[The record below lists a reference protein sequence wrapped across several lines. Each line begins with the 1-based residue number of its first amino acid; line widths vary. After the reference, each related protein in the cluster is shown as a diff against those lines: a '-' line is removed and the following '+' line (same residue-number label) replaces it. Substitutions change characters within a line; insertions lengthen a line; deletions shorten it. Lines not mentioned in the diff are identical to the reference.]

1 MTVTLSCLYDDYE
14 IAKQVVRDLESAGLP
29 SENISIVAKDRSG
42 RIERDGRRVDRDRDG
57 RDDRAEAAEVGAGIG
72 AVLGGTAGLL
82 TGLGML
88 AIPGI
93 GPVVAAGW
101 LVATGA
107 GLLAGG
113 AAGGII
119 GALTQLGVSK
129 EHAHVYAESIRRG
142 STLVTARV
150 PDAERGR
157 YKALMDR
164 DAIDVEERGATLRR
178 AGWREFDEN
187 APAYTGSYDSGLAS
201 ENERLR
207 RLVTDLSLE
216 NQALKDQRTHRP

>member
-14 IAKQVVRDLESAGLP
+14 TARQVVRDLESAGLP
-29 SENISIVAKDRSG
+29 SENISIIAKDR
-42 RIERDGRRVDRDRDG
+42 RVERDGRVDRDGGARG
-57 RDDRAEAAEVGAGIG
+57 ENAEIGAGIG

-82 TGLGML
+82 SGLGML

-107 GLLAGG
+107 GVLAGG

-119 GALTQLGVSK
+119 GALTQIGVPR

-142 STLVTARV
+142 ATLVTARV
-150 PDAERGR
+150 ADSDRAR
-157 YKALMDR
+157 YKAIMDR
-164 DAIDVEERGATLRR
+164 EAVDVEERGAALRR
-178 AGWREFDEN
+178 TGWKEFDEK
-187 APAYTGSYDSGLAS
+187 APPYAGEPGSDLAS
-201 ENERLR
+201 ENARLR
-207 RLVTDLSLE
+207 RLVADLSLE
-216 NQALKDQRTHRP
+216 NQALKDQGAHRH

>member
-14 IAKQVVRDLESAGLP
+14 TAKQVVRDLESAGLP
-29 SENISIVAKDRSG
+29 SENISIVAKDRSR
-42 RIERDGRRVDRDRDG
+42 RIERDGRVDRDADG
-57 RDDRAEAAEVGAGIG
+57 RDDRAEGAEIGAGIG

-107 GLLAGG
+107 GVLAGG

-119 GALTQLGVSK
+119 GALTQLGVSR

-142 STLVTARV
+142 ATLVTARV

-157 YKALMDR
+157 YKAIMDR

-178 AGWREFDEN
+178 SGWKEFDEK
-187 APAYTGSYDSGLAS
+187 APAYVGDDSGLAS
-201 ENERLR
+201 ENARLR
-207 RLVTDLSLE
+207 RLVADLSLE
-216 NQALKDQRTHRP
+216 NQALKDSRAHRP

>member
-14 IAKQVVRDLESAGLP
+14 TARQVVHDLESAGLP
-29 SENISIVAKDRSG
+29 SENISIIAKDR
-42 RIERDGRRVDRDRDG
+42 RVERDGRVDRGDG
-57 RDDRAEAAEVGAGIG
+57 GARAENAEIGAGIG

-82 TGLGML
+82 SGLGML

-107 GLLAGG
+107 GALAGG

-119 GALTQLGVSK
+119 GALTQIGVSR
-129 EHAHVYAESIRRG
+129 EHANVYAESIRRG
-142 STLVTARV
+142 ATLVTARV
-150 PDAERGR
+150 ADSERGR
-157 YKALMDR
+157 YKAIMDR
-164 DAIDVEERGATLRR
+164 EAVDVEARGAALRR
-178 AGWREFDEN
+178 TGWKEFDEKAPPYAGEPASDLATEN
-187 APAYTGSYDSGLAS
+187 A
-201 ENERLR
+201 RLR

-216 NQALKDQRTHRP
+216 NQALKDQRAHRP

>member
-14 IAKQVVRDLESAGLP
+14 TAKQVVRDLESAGLP
-29 SENISIVAKDRSG
+29 SENISIVAKDRSR
-42 RIERDGRRVDRDRDG
+42 RIERDGRVDRDADG
-57 RDDRAEAAEVGAGIG
+57 RDDRAEGAEIGAGIG

-107 GLLAGG
+107 GVLAGG

-119 GALTQLGVSK
+119 GALTQLGVSRNTPMSMPK
-129 EHAHVYAESIRRG
+129 ASAVARHSSPRACPMPSAVATRRSWIATP
-142 STLVTARV
+142 STSTSAAPHFVAPVGRSSTRELLPTLEMIPVWPAKTRV
-150 PDAERGR
+150 CAVWSPICRWKTKR
-157 YKALMDR
+157 
-164 DAIDVEERGATLRR
+164 
-178 AGWREFDEN
+178 
-187 APAYTGSYDSGLAS
+187 
-201 ENERLR
+201 
-207 RLVTDLSLE
+207 
-216 NQALKDQRTHRP
+216 

>member
-14 IAKQVVRDLESAGLP
+14 IAKQVVHDLESAGLP
-29 SENISIVAKDRSG
+29 SESISIISKDRSG
-42 RIERDGRRVDRDRDG
+42 RIERDGRVDRYGDG
-57 RDDRAEAAEVGAGIG
+57 RTDGADRAEIGAGIG

-82 TGLGML
+82 SGLGLL

-107 GLLAGG
+107 GALAGG

-119 GALTQLGVSK
+119 GALTQLGVSR

-142 STLVTARV
+142 STMVTARV
-150 PDAERGR
+150 PDSERGR
-157 YKALMDR
+157 YKAIMDR
-164 DAIDVEERGATLRR
+164 GAIDVDERGAALRR
-178 AGWREFDEN
+178 SGWKEFDEN
-187 APAYTGSYDSGLAS
+187 APPYAGDNDGGLAS
-201 ENERLR
+201 ENARLR
-207 RLVTDLSLE
+207 RLVADLSLE
-216 NQALKDQRTHRP
+216 NQALKDRRAHRP

>member
-14 IAKQVVRDLESAGLP
+14 TARQVVRDLESAGLP
-29 SENISIVAKDRSG
+29 SENISIIAKDR
-42 RIERDGRRVDRDRDG
+42 RVERDGRVDRDGDG
-57 RDDRAEAAEVGAGIG
+57 RAEGAEIGAGIG

-107 GLLAGG
+107 GALAGG

-119 GALTQLGVSK
+119 GALTGMGVSR

-142 STLVTARV
+142 ATLVTARV
-150 PDAERGR
+150 PDSERGR
-157 YKALMDR
+157 YKAIMDR
-164 DAIDVEERGATLRR
+164 EAVNVEERGAALRR
-178 AGWREFDEN
+178 SGWKEFDEN
-187 APAYTGSYDSGLAS
+187 APPYAGEPGSDLAS
-201 ENERLR
+201 ENARLR
-207 RLVTDLSLE
+207 RLVADLSLE
-216 NQALKDQRTHRP
+216 NQALKDQRIHRP

>member
-1 MTVTLSCLYDDYE
+1 MTIILSCLYDDYE
-14 IAKQVVRDLESAGLP
+14 TAKQVVRDLESAGLP
-29 SENISIVAKDRSG
+29 SENISIVAKDRNR
-42 RIERDGRRVDRDRDG
+42 RIERDGDG
-57 RDDRAEAAEVGAGIG
+57 RDDRAENAEIGAGIG

-101 LVATGA
+101 LVAAGA
-107 GLLAGG
+107 GALAGG

-142 STLVTARV
+142 AALVTARV
-150 PDAERGR
+150 PDSERGR
-157 YKALMDR
+157 FKAIMDR
-164 DAIDVEERGATLRR
+164 HAVDVEERGAALRR
-178 AGWREFDEN
+178 SGW
-187 APAYTGSYDSGLAS
+187 
-201 ENERLR
+201 
-207 RLVTDLSLE
+207 
-216 NQALKDQRTHRP
+216 